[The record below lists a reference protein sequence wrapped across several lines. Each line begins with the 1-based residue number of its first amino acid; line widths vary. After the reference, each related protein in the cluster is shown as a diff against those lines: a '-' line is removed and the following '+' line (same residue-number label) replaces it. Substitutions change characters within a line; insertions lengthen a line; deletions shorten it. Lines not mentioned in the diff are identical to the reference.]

1 MAGMESGRVVSVN
14 LAVVRTDP
22 FTHVKSGRSGIDKRP
37 ATGPVRLEV
46 DGVAGDT
53 ICDTKNHGGPE
64 QAVYAYAVEDLD
76 FWTAELERLVEPGNV
91 GENLTLVGV
100 DCSHA
105 VIGERWQV
113 GDAVLRVTGPRTP
126 CRVFS
131 GFLDVPDLIKRFF
144 AAGRPGAYLAVE
156 QPAGI
161 SAGDPV
167 TVLDR
172 PAHGVTTA
180 DLLAA
185 TGGHR
190 ELLPRIAQARADLGP
205 RGQRVARHRPGGV
218 ATVTGE
224 SVSRSVRV
232 AGVHDALPSGS
243 AVVGELGR
251 PGSLGVGEGQAEPDG
266 RRARASR
273 SSASCARSGV
283 CAEPSAAPILRST
296 RPHTRSITARPL
308 PARCTSTRRRSTGS
322 VRRDASPE
330 STSLS
335 TTRVAVGA
343 GSAVCEAISP
353 MLRPPPLASMS
364 STRQPSRLT
373 PSAAVTGAR
382 AAATARST
390 RSSNST
396 RPVTLGVGT

>member
-1 MAGMESGRVVSVN
+1 MQQGKVVSVN

-37 ATGPVRLEV
+37 VTGPVRLEV

-64 QAVYAYAVEDLD
+64 QAVYAYAVE
-76 FWTAELERLVEPGNV
+76 EPGNV

-144 AAGRPGAYLAVE
+144 AAGRPGAYLAVD

-190 ELLPRIAQARADLGP
+190 ELLPRIAQARGDLGP
-205 RGQRVARHRPGGV
+205 RGREWLD
-218 ATVTGE
+218 TVL
-224 SVSRSVRV
+224 
-232 AGVHDALPSGS
+232 A
-243 AVVGELGR
+243 
-251 PGSLGVGEGQAEPDG
+251 
-266 RRARASR
+266 ASR
-273 SSASCARSGV
+273 R
-283 CAEPSAAPILRST
+283 
-296 RPHTRSITARPL
+296 
-308 PARCTSTRRRSTGS
+308 
-322 VRRDASPE
+322 
-330 STSLS
+330 
-335 TTRVAVGA
+335 
-343 GSAVCEAISP
+343 
-353 MLRPPPLASMS
+353 
-364 STRQPSRLT
+364 
-373 PSAAVTGAR
+373 
-382 AAATARST
+382 
-390 RSSNST
+390 
-396 RPVTLGVGT
+396 